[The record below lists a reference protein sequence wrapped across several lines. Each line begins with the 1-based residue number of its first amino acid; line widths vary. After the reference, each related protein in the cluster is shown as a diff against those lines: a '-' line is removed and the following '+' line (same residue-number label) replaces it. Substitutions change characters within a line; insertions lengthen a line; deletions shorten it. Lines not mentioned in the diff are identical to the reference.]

1 MARPEKIKSEINFSH
16 YGVTYIYKFRREIME
31 YVGIV
36 FGIFGFIAFVRVENL
51 TKTLKAKGMLE
62 EDYKD

>member
-1 MARPEKIKSEINFSH
+1 
-16 YGVTYIYKFRREIME
+16 ME

-51 TKTLKAKGMLE
+51 TKTLKAKGMLA